1 MLELAE
7 WKSRYPIV
15 PYVRG
20 GGYAVRKPW
29 FIPERRLLDYLLIYV
44 QEGECLF
51 QVDGKPYSLTSGDF
65 CLIQPGSVV
74 SLRGITDTITP
85 YFHFDVFYN
94 PQREASFQTRAGQ
107 LDLSAYAHLMQ
118 PRLNDFR
125 GVAVPVSFRLNDPLQ
140 CRDDM
145 LRIVACCSHDE
156 PLAQLEA
163 QNLASA
169 FVLRLL
175 TQFADASRIKG
186 ATPATFNW
194 ITSYVSFRL
203 DEPLTV
209 ADLAERANLSPS
221 RFSALFKR
229 EFGLPPHRYLLR
241 LRIDHACEL
250 LSAGDLPLDRIAAYC
265 GFADI
270 HHFSKAFKRAV
281 GRSPGAYRA
290 ECRSGA
296 PAGKLHAGITT
307 GIDGENPPLPR

>member
-7 WKSRYPIV
+7 WRSRYPIV
-15 PYVRG
+15 PYVRAS
-20 GGYAVRKPW
+20 GYAVRKPW
-29 FIPERRLLDYLLIYV
+29 FIPERRLLDYLLVYV

-51 QVDGKPYSLTSGDF
+51 QVDGKPHPLTAGDY

-85 YFHFDVFYN
+85 YFHFDIFYN
-94 PQREASFQTRAGQ
+94 PQREASFPTRAGQ
-107 LDLSAYAHLMQ
+107 LDLTAYAHLMQ

-125 GVAVPVSFRLNDPLQ
+125 GVSVPVSFRLNDPLQ
-140 CRDDM
+140 SRDDM
-145 LRIVACCSHDE
+145 LRIVACCNLDE

-163 QNLASA
+163 QNLASS

-175 TQFADASRIKG
+175 TQFADSKRIK
-186 ATPATFNW
+186 PASPASFNW
-194 ITSYVSFRL
+194 ITSYVSFRIG
-203 DEPLTV
+203 EPLSV

-229 EFGLPPHRYLLR
+229 EFGMPPHRYLLR

-250 LSAGDLPLDRIAAYC
+250 LAAGDLLLERIAAYC

-270 HHFSKAFKRAV
+270 HHFSKAFKRTI
-281 GRSPGAYRA
+281 GLSPGAYRA
-290 ECRSGA
+290 DCRNGA
-296 PAGKLHAGITT
+296 LAAKPHTGITT